1 MVRFLRENA
10 FASVLLLLARLYV
23 GWQWLKAGWG
33 KVTGDF
39 DATGFLKGAINK
51 SVTIPA
57 DPVAG
62 TPEVKATVAGWWGS
76 FLEGV
81 ALPNSGLFSFLVAWG
96 ELLVGLGL
104 ILGCFTTA
112 AIFFGMVMNFAF
124 LFSGTVSSNALL
136 VLISVFIIVAG
147 YNAGKIG
154 ADYYVIP
161 ALRKWWNSIR
171 KKEAVV

>member
-81 ALPNSGLFSFLVAWG
+81 ALPNSGLFSFLVAG
-96 ELLVGLGL
+96 ENCWLAWDSFLDVLQPQQYSLV
-104 ILGCFTTA
+104 
-112 AIFFGMVMNFAF
+112 
-124 LFSGTVSSNALL
+124 
-136 VLISVFIIVAG
+136 
-147 YNAGKIG
+147 
-154 ADYYVIP
+154 
-161 ALRKWWNSIR
+161 W
-171 KKEAVV
+171 